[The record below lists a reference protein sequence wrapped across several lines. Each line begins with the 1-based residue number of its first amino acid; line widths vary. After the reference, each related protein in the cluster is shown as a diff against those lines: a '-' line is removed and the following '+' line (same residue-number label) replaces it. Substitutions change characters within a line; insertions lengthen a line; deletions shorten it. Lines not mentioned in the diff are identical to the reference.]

1 MEFIIIL
8 VAALCLV
15 LGQEV
20 LYQRKW
26 HKNLTAALEF
36 GQEILTEGEK
46 GSIKEIVRNEKFLP
60 IPALHVK
67 WKVSRNLRFD
77 ARENTA
83 MTDQT
88 YRNDIFSLMP
98 YQQITRT
105 LTFTALKRG
114 CYEGNQ
120 IELVSHDLFFSTSYS
135 RQIPCRARMY
145 VYPAP
150 VETGRLN
157 LIFDTLLGAYRARKR
172 LYEDPFALRGMREY
186 QASDPFNRINWKATA
201 RAGEM
206 MVNEYEYAASRNTVL
221 LLNLEPDGIWPR
233 QELQEESI
241 RLCAALAERLSEDEI
256 PGMVVDAGGLSD
268 ETSPEW
274 KFSFGPAYIRRTMEY
289 LCRLD
294 PAAPQP
300 RFESVLETWQDCM
313 EENGYPFFVLIS
325 TNQSRELQR
334 AYEDLARI
342 SPGSLWIAP
351 LYAEDSLELPDCPA
365 AEPIRWNVEKG

>member
-1 MEFIIIL
+1 MEFMIIL
-8 VAALCLV
+8 AAAVFLV

-26 HKNLTAALEF
+26 DKNLTASLEF
-36 GQEILTEGEK
+36 GQEILMEGQK

-67 WKVSRNLRFD
+67 WRVSRNLQFD

-114 CYEGNQ
+114 CYEGSQ

-135 RQIPCRARMY
+135 RQLPTEARMY

-150 VETGRLN
+150 VETERLE

-172 LYEDPFALRGMREY
+172 LYEDPFALRGIREY

-201 RAGEM
+201 RAGAM

-221 LLNLEPDGIWPR
+221 FLNLEPDSIWPR
-233 QELQEESI
+233 QDLQEESI
-241 RLCAALAERLSEDEI
+241 RLCAALAERLSAEEI
-256 PGMVVDAGGLSD
+256 PGIVVDAGRM
-268 ETSPEW
+268 PEKKLGM
-274 KFSFGPAYIRRTMEY
+274 KFSFGPAYIRQLMEY
-289 LCRLD
+289 LCCLD
-294 PAAPQP
+294 PAEPQP
-300 RFESVLETWQDCM
+300 RFESVLETWKDQM
-313 EENGYPFFVLIS
+313 EEDRYPFFILIS
-325 TNQSRELQR
+325 TSQSQGLQR
-334 AYEDLARI
+334 AYEKLARI

-351 LYAEDSLELPDCPA
+351 LYPEDSLELSECPA

>member
-1 MEFIIIL
+1 MEFMIIL
-8 VAALCLV
+8 AAAVFLV

-26 HKNLTAALEF
+26 DKNLTASLEF
-36 GQEILTEGEK
+36 GQEILMEGQK

-67 WKVSRNLRFD
+67 WRVSRNLQFD

-114 CYEGNQ
+114 CYEGSQ

-135 RQIPCRARMY
+135 RQLPTAARMY

-150 VETGRLN
+150 VETERLE

-172 LYEDPFALRGMREY
+172 LYEDPFALRGIREY

-201 RAGEM
+201 RAGAM

-221 LLNLEPDGIWPR
+221 FLNLEPDSIWPR
-233 QELQEESI
+233 QDLQEESI
-241 RLCAALAERLSEDEI
+241 RLCAGLAERLSAEEI
-256 PGMVVDAGGLSD
+256 PGIVVDAGRM
-268 ETSPEW
+268 PEKKLGM
-274 KFSFGPAYIRRTMEY
+274 KFSFGPAYIRQLMEY
-289 LCRLD
+289 LCCLD
-294 PAAPQP
+294 PAEPQP
-300 RFESVLETWQDCM
+300 RFESVLETWKDQM
-313 EENGYPFFVLIS
+313 EEDRYPFFILIS
-325 TNQSRELQR
+325 TSQSQGLQR
-334 AYEDLARI
+334 AYEKLARI

-351 LYAEDSLELPDCPA
+351 LYPEDSLELSECPA

>member
-46 GSIKEIVRNEKFLP
+46 GSIKEIVRNEKFLS

-67 WKVSRNLRFD
+67 WEVSRNLRFD

-114 CYEGNQ
+114 
-120 IELVSHDLFFSTSYS
+120 
-135 RQIPCRARMY
+135 P
-145 VYPAP
+145 
-150 VETGRLN
+150 
-157 LIFDTLLGAYRARKR
+157 
-172 LYEDPFALRGMREY
+172 
-186 QASDPFNRINWKATA
+186 
-201 RAGEM
+201 
-206 MVNEYEYAASRNTVL
+206 
-221 LLNLEPDGIWPR
+221 
-233 QELQEESI
+233 
-241 RLCAALAERLSEDEI
+241 
-256 PGMVVDAGGLSD
+256 
-268 ETSPEW
+268 
-274 KFSFGPAYIRRTMEY
+274 
-289 LCRLD
+289 
-294 PAAPQP
+294 
-300 RFESVLETWQDCM
+300 
-313 EENGYPFFVLIS
+313 
-325 TNQSRELQR
+325 
-334 AYEDLARI
+334 
-342 SPGSLWIAP
+342 
-351 LYAEDSLELPDCPA
+351 
-365 AEPIRWNVEKG
+365 